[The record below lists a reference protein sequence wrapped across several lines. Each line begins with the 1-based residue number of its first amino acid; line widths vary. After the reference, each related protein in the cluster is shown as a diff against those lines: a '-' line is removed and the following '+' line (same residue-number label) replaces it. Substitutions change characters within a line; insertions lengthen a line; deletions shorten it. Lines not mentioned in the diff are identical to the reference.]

1 MEMYWL
7 RFIRNNISRYKCDGC
22 RVDDIIYHAIKCPKC
37 MQKFTCVVNTYR
49 GGGSFKKIMDN
60 FNIFEQA
67 CKYISVRM
75 SELKDILNKSF
86 VTIETNKNKQ
96 QIKTVCCFFV
106 HILFKKYLLD
116 IHQKECYKKFD
127 KFI

>member
-1 MEMYWL
+1 
-7 RFIRNNISRYKCDGC
+7 
-22 RVDDIIYHAIKCPKC
+22 
-37 MQKFTCVVNTYR
+37 
-49 GGGSFKKIMDN
+49 MDN

-67 CKYISVRM
+67 CKYISEKM

-106 HILFKKYLLD
+106 HILFKKIFLTF
-116 IHQKECYKKFD
+116 IKKNVI
-127 KFI
+127 KSLINLSK